1 MLNISFIK
9 KNKKYIIKCLKYRKF
24 NNIRL
29 LDNLIYLEIKKKY
42 INNILNK
49 LLFSFNKFNK
59 DYINNKIILR
69 KIKSKILILK
79 NKIKNIINY
88 LYSNLIKIPNI
99 IICKSNL
106 NEDII
111 IYKYGVIPILK
122 SYYLP
127 H

>member
-29 LDNLIYLEIKKKY
+29 LDNIIYLEIKKKY

-59 DYINNKIILR
+59 DYINIKIILI

-79 NKIKNIINY
+79 NKIKIIINY
-88 LYSNLIKIPNI
+88 LYSNLIKIHNI
-99 IICKSNL
+99 IICK
-106 NEDII
+106 I
-111 IYKYGVIPILK
+111 
-122 SYYLP
+122 
-127 H
+127 